1 MIRTSSKSI
10 GGKFKGDTMKKI
22 LLGTTA
28 VVALATMS
36 TEAFAADKIKL
47 GLGGFMRHYIGMTN
61 GDETASTSSGVAR
74 DKNLSQFSNTE
85 VYFKGDTT
93 LDNGINVAVV
103 MQLEADSAATADN
116 MDETYVKLSSDAM
129 GALSVG
135 ATQHAADDFLV
146 RVPNASNFDW
156 GDTNSWAGVA
166 ATSTTATTTFSPVS
180 NDITDTGSAGS
191 AKLKYVTPTFS
202 GVTAY
207 ASYSAAEGSGTH
219 DARRL
224 TGTLHDGA
232 TMGVAYS
239 GEMSGATV
247 DVDLTHMVWGNSD
260 ASTTHAGVS
269 VGMAGFT
276 VGGGYSDFNDERS
289 ATTAAQQTA
298 QGLVDGN
305 AWELGVGYETGPISV
320 SAAYMSAESTGTV
333 ATAGDNEDTKWQ
345 ASAAYDLGAG
355 VNLSA
360 LYFHSKADA
369 EGATAATS
377 VNGVIAGIEVG
388 F

>member
-1 MIRTSSKSI
+1 
-10 GGKFKGDTMKKI
+10 MKKI

-47 GLGGFMRHYIGMTN
+47 GLGGFMRHYIGMTD
-61 GDETASTSSGVAR
+61 GDEVASTSSGVAR
-74 DKNLSQFSNTE
+74 DKSLSQFSNSE
-85 VYFKGDTT
+85 VYIKGDTT

-103 MQLEADSAATADN
+103 MQFEADSGSGTTADN
-116 MDETYVKLSSDAM
+116 TDETYVKLSSDAL
-129 GALSVG
+129 GAVSVG

-156 GDTNSWAGVA
+156 TDTDSWAGVA
-166 ATSTTATTTFSPVS
+166 RTSTTATTTFAPSAG
-180 NDITDTGSAGS
+180 DISDTGSATS

-232 TMGVAYS
+232 TMGVAYGGEIS
-239 GEMSGATV
+239 GVSVNA
-247 DVDLTHMVWGNSD
+247 DLTHMNWGNGD
-260 ASTTHAGVS
+260 LNTNHGGLNF
-269 VGMAGFT
+269 GMAGFT
-276 VGGGYSDFNDERS
+276 VGGGYSDFNEQRPGRS
-289 ATTAAQQTA
+289 DS
-298 QGLVDGN
+298 DGN
-305 AWELGVGYETGPISV
+305 AWELGVGYTTGPISV
-320 SAAYMSAESTGTV
+320 SAGYMNADNKGTV
-333 ATAGDNEDTKWQ
+333 GTVGDNEDTKWKL
-345 ASAAYDLGAG
+345 AGAYDLGAG
-355 VNLSA
+355 VKLSA
-360 LYFHSKADA
+360 LYFNSEADV

-377 VNGVIAGIEVG
+377 AEQVSGVIAGIEVG